1 MASSHHFTQ
10 PRQVSGRLA
19 PPVMLCCSA
28 APASSS
34 TPLRPSVHYPSISLV
49 VKLMFI
55 QTFCD
60 HLNVIIFSIRQ
71 TCIVLKSG
79 WSSTARMRASSLVLL
94 PSLPLTPRRHRQ
106 ADKQL
111 SSLYPPLAKFRLVWR
126 RLCEALLSSCLA
138 RQKHPHPLSLSMSD
152 ICRRYNVVLP

>member
-79 WSSTARMRASSLVLL
+79 WSSTARIRASSLVLL
-94 PSLPLTPRRHRQ
+94 PSLPLPPRRHRQ
-106 ADKQL
+106 ADGQL
-111 SSLYPPLAKFRLVWR
+111 SPLYPPSPSF
-126 RLCEALLSSCLA
+126 SSCGA
-138 RQKHPHPLSLSMSD
+138 VYVKLSCLLPPSLVRNTCLCIRLSDMSEM
-152 ICRRYNVVLP
+152 